1 MSWFRPKRET
11 CRQIRQRELA
21 EMEDRNREVASKVDD
36 LARLLEELK
45 ERKRGDN
52 HP

>member
-1 MSWFRPKRET
+1 MFWFRPKRET
-11 CRQIRQRELA
+11 RRQARQRELA

-36 LARLLEELK
+36 LAWLLDELK